1 MRFWFPA
8 ALLIACA
15 IHVLLAFLLIPGPSD
30 TWTLSLG
37 SLSITANALLSL
49 LTMFQA
55 FIISLSASLLL
66 HGLARRWLT
75 QSDSGLTPA
84 TLDAALQIIIKPDAK
99 YLCCFLKQERHI
111 PSSTTV
117 GSASA
122 RIVLPEM
129 VNNRSADSG
138 FINHLV
144 LSAAGTRS
152 LRQAIFDVE
161 GSFTCLNGETECT
174 TEIDVFSDYEMVC
187 QSGSLSSISSR
198 IISATSKFVTTILSA
213 PPLIQWNIVESI
225 YQEHPVY
232 INCTVYPAWSKR
244 IENSLEG
251 TLSKKIFNLT
261 TPSPEYPTSFIASST
276 PCLNVAT
283 PICVLR
289 MVQLALSSMN
299 GEYAVESYLD
309 YSKDISFLSTIMSF
323 SNRAGNDSSMIQR
336 YENEMRFT
344 VERMYKRFLSTE
356 LSKRIGNVSVTICQ
370 RCTVRTVFWAEDKGA
385 FMATV
390 VVIDGFAAAMV
401 VAFIMIGLNAPVGK
415 EAAAMESVKMI
426 EVIQLELRIPKP
438 KKIKKRVCCNGKS
451 RIDDSEFRM
460 RVFQQLRRRGES
472 GETVMSEN
480 WTSSQ

>member
-1 MRFWFPA
+1 
-8 ALLIACA
+8 
-15 IHVLLAFLLIPGPSD
+15 
-30 TWTLSLG
+30 
-37 SLSITANALLSL
+37 
-49 LTMFQA
+49 
-55 FIISLSASLLL
+55 
-66 HGLARRWLT
+66 
-75 QSDSGLTPA
+75 
-84 TLDAALQIIIKPDAK
+84 
-99 YLCCFLKQERHI
+99 
-111 PSSTTV
+111 
-117 GSASA
+117 
-122 RIVLPEM
+122 M

-161 GSFTCLNGETECT
+161 GSCDSSGLCGNGVNSTSALVTCLNGENECT

-198 IISATSKFVTTILSA
+198 IISATSKFVTSVSQDPQSPFLFFDQPYYLA

-244 IENSLEG
+244 IENSLQG
-251 TLSKKIFNLT
+251 TLSKKIVHVYNTTSTINCSFNLT
-261 TPSPEYPTSFIASST
+261 SPSPECFQSSFIQNFSSEDPNSFIASST

-323 SNRAGNDSSMIQR
+323 SNRAGNDSNMIQR

-356 LSKRIGNVSVTICQ
+356 LSKRNGNVSVTICQ

-385 FMATV
+385 FIATV

-401 VAFIMIGLNAPVGK
+401 VAFIMIGLNAPGGK

-426 EVIQLELRIPKP
+426 E
-438 KKIKKRVCCNGKS
+438 
-451 RIDDSEFRM
+451 
-460 RVFQQLRRRGES
+460 
-472 GETVMSEN
+472 
-480 WTSSQ
+480 